1 MKKGISILLLTTL
14 LFSIMVQTVLATN
27 ATPEIYYQTAT
38 TTVLNG
44 IQKNEYH
51 NSNGQVMYQ
60 YNNIDTYV
68 ANNLSKRNLDQSAYE
83 LAKSIMT
90 EIEGDSVE
98 HLPTEYIMDALTY
111 TDVTQM
117 VSYIKVKAD
126 GTQVY
131 MSKDAMMD
139 EIMALHENN
148 SEYAVAP
155 MSFDG
160 DFVSEDG
167 YMELTTTISQMI
179 TPSYCTDSRNKYYII
194 SVISNWLIEPV
205 QKFEDMLAFS
215 YTPAIYNNHYTDY
228 AYIVET
234 AHCSEC
240 GKYYSVLNHSTTYS
254 ESGVSYSDSAASN
267 HINIV
272 YNQGGGGLSCHV
284 NFVANPSSYT
294 CYHTVNGISQDCVE
308 ITRMESSLRTCV
320 YSQGND
326 FSTAVGYAHKW
337 LSVGSISASF
347 GIGTLGFSA
356 SVVTK
361 YTEYFARPV
370 TVTYNT

>member
-1 MKKGISILLLTTL
+1 MRKSISIFLLTAL
-14 LFSIMVQTVLATN
+14 LFCLMVPTIFATSEN
-27 ATPEIYYQTAT
+27 PNLYFQTAT

-83 LAKSIMT
+83 LAKSIIT
-90 EIEGDSVE
+90 EIEGDSAAN
-98 HLPTEYIMDALTY
+98 LPKEYIMDALTY

-131 MSKDAMMD
+131 MSKEAMMD
-139 EIMALHENN
+139 EIMAIHENN

-179 TPSYCTDSRNKYYII
+179 TPSYSTDSRNKYYII

-254 ESGVSYSDSAASN
+254 ESGVSYSDSEASD

-272 YNQGGGGLSCHV
+272 YDQGGGGLSCRV
-284 NFVANPSSYT
+284 NFIEKPLSYT
-294 CYHTVNGISQDCVE
+294 CYHTVNGLSRDCVE

-320 YSQGND
+320 YSQGYD

-337 LSVGSISASF
+337 IGPGSLSASF
-347 GIGTLGFSA
+347 GIGTLGFSLSA
-356 SVVTK
+356 GIY
-361 YTEYFARPV
+361 YTEYFARPI